1 MTFDR
6 PDADPSGEDKEHRT
20 PLDNA
25 DVNGKLVELLKLWVL
40 FLRMSPS
47 QTRGTVLRDMI

>member
-25 DVNGKLVELLKLWVL
+25 DINGKLVELLTLWVL
-40 FLRMSPS
+40 FLRMSLS
-47 QTRGTVLRDMI
+47 QTAAYVCMT